1 MHDADVQHQI
11 VRDKNFTFHDLET
24 LANTCFQT
32 NNYLHNFPQVFK
44 NENRDFLFLLRYK
57 NKIASFCSLYP
68 FSFQLDGKRLSA
80 YCIGSVCTH
89 PKFRKLGL
97 AHKAII
103 LAEKKA
109 IENSADFIFLFAD
122 NHKLYSKLNFIQAGN
137 TYLAQISSNISN
149 QTTQNNLKSLLN
161 ECEKIQTNL
170 NIKNIEIHYQANLL
184 ELSENEKI
192 KLWQFIVSQSPSCE
206 SILSYLDFCDILKIK
221 HMNIYFIRNEQ
232 QILATC
238 FYNKGDDFQN
248 VIHSAYYLN
257 RNYIFL
263 LISKI
268 FLNNKGKEIIFF
280 PGSFYNDFEDI
291 FEYISIPSMS
301 IKTLNEKK
309 FPINTLQNLC
319 IKNSIFV
326 SSLQGT

>member
-11 VRDKNFTFHDLET
+11 VRDKNFTFHDLEHLT
-24 LANTCFQT
+24 NTCFKT
-32 NNYLHNFPQVFK
+32 NNYLNNFPQVFK
-44 NENRDFLFLLRYK
+44 NENREFLFLLRYK

-89 PKFRKLGL
+89 PKYRNLGL

-122 NHKLYSKLNFIQAGN
+122 NHNLYSKLNFIQAGK

-149 QTTQNNLKSLLN
+149 QTTKNNLKSLLK
-161 ECEKIQTNL
+161 ECENTSLHL
-170 NIKNIEIHYQANLL
+170 NTKNIEIHFQADLQKF
-184 ELSENEKI
+184 NEIEKA
-192 KLWQFIVSQSPSCE
+192 KLWQFIVLHSPPCE

-221 HMNIYFIRNEQ
+221 NMNVYLIKNGQ

-248 VIHSAYYLN
+248 VIHSTYYID

-268 FLNNKGKEIIFF
+268 FLNNKGKDIIFF
-280 PGSFYNDFEDI
+280 PGALFYDFQDI

-301 IKTLNEKK
+301 IKALNEKK